1 MSSCTCNKD
10 PEVTCILHP
19 RSTTDRRGMMD
30 YDDKFRQMYE
40 AKVERIAK
48 LEQENERLR
57 DAIYSIRENCLVA
70 ADSLDYAIDIGEDF

>member
-1 MSSCTCNKD
+1 
-10 PEVTCILHP
+10 
-19 RSTTDRRGMMD
+19 MD

-48 LEQENERLR
+48 LEAENERLR
-57 DAIYSIRENCLVA
+57 DVIYSIRENCLVA